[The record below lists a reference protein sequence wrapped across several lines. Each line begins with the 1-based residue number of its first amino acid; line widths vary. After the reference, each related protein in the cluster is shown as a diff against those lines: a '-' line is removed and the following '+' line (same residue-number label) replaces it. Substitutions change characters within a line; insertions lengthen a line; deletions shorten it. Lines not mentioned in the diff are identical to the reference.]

1 MSAARLKAEEKTVGI
16 MERLRRGS
24 RNWARTIAVVEPPP
38 RLQNVGM
45 ANAKPNQED
54 ATDSNVKKDTFKIRL
69 AHDESRTREAR
80 FLVEKRYRDVGYQ
93 VSTQSDHKT
102 CPERITLAT
111 YKGDEVIG
119 TITVGFDTG
128 AGLLVDE
135 LYKPEIDSLRQQGL
149 RVCEFTKLA
158 IDHKGASKRM
168 IAGLFHV
175 AYIYAVKIW
184 DYTDIVIEV
193 NPSHVAF
200 YQRMLG
206 FQPLGVERI
215 CPRVGAPALLLR
227 LDAAGYATN
236 MIEKF
241 GGHPELSKQERTLY
255 PYFMPTFEE
264 QAILARIARG

>member
-1 MSAARLKAEEKTVGI
+1 

-24 RNWARTIAVVEPPP
+24 RTWARTIAVVEPPQ
-38 RLQNVGM
+38 RLQNVGI
-45 ANAKPNQED
+45 ANTNPNAESASD
-54 ATDSNVKKDTFKIRL
+54 GAVKKDTFKIRL
-69 AHDESRTREAR
+69 AHDDSRTREAR

-93 VSTQSDHKT
+93 VSSQAGQQI

-135 LYKPEIDSLRQQGL
+135 LYKQEVDSLRQQGL

-168 IAGLFHV
+168 IAGLFQV
-175 AYIYAVKIW
+175 ASLYAVKIW
-184 DYTDIVIEV
+184 GYTDIVIEV

-206 FQPLGVERI
+206 FQPLGIERI
-215 CPRVGAPALLLR
+215 CPRVGAPAILLR
-227 LDAAGYATN
+227 LDAANYGSL
-236 MIEKF
+236 MVEKF
-241 GGHPELSKQERTLY
+241 AGHPELSRQERSLY
-255 PYFMPTFEE
+255 PYFMSPHEE
-264 QAILARIARG
+264 RVILARIARG

>member
-1 MSAARLKAEEKTVGI
+1 

-24 RNWARTIAVVEPPP
+24 RTWARTIAVVEAPQ
-38 RLQNVGM
+38 RLQNVGI
-45 ANAKPNQED
+45 ANTNPITED
-54 ATDSNVKKDTFKIRL
+54 ASAGAIKKDSFKIRL
-69 AHDESRTREAR
+69 AHDTDRTREAR
-80 FLVEKRYRDVGYQ
+80 ILVEKRYHDVGYQ
-93 VSTQSDHKT
+93 MSTPSGQQA

-111 YKGDEVIG
+111 YKGEEVIG

-135 LYKPEIDSLRQQGL
+135 LYKPEVDTLRQQGL

-168 IAGLFHV
+168 IAGLFQI
-175 AYIYAVKIW
+175 AYLYAVKIW
-184 DYTDIVIEV
+184 GYTDIVIEV
-193 NPSHVAF
+193 NPSHVPF

-206 FQPLGVERI
+206 FQPLGEERI

-227 LDAAGYATN
+227 LDAAGYGTS

-241 GGHPELSKQERTLY
+241 GGHPELSRQERSLY
-255 PYFMPTFEE
+255 PYFMSPQEE
-264 QAILARIARG
+264 LAILARMERG